1 MSGITQ
7 VTQQLSE
14 SVGKAEICYV
24 ISTPDG
30 EKLMHLFPEEGKKA
44 KQKLTLF
51 TLSLT
56 PGLSVFIGIKTDD
69 EQGANV
75 QTLCV

>member
-1 MSGITQ
+1 MTPSPPIKRSRRTVSGITQ

-30 EKLMHLFPEEGKKA
+30 EKLMHLFPEEGKK
-44 KQKLTLF
+44 Q
-51 TLSLT
+51 
-56 PGLSVFIGIKTDD
+56 
-69 EQGANV
+69 NRN
-75 QTLCV
+75 